1 MSRIINVLSIAAIL
15 LSLAASTV
23 SASEENEPV
32 SWLWNW
38 KVQFENMR
46 LGIEDKL
53 QGVRAMTQARV
64 EAAARLAEEPLAT
77 RLRNSVCVEDCAAG
91 PFQTMTQLQNGVC
104 VEDCATGP
112 FQTMTQLQNGVCGEN
127 CATEPLQTR
136 TQAGTGPIGP
146 EGEPPDVQLQGG
158 INNRGPVD
166 NGSPNTNSGG
176 H

>member
-1 MSRIINVLSIAAIL
+1 MSRIIKVLSIAAIL
-15 LSLAASTV
+15 LGLAAGTV
-23 SASEENEPV
+23 SASEESEPIR
-32 SWLWNW
+32 WLWNW
-38 KVQFENMR
+38 KAQFENMQ

-64 EAAARLAEEPLAT
+64 EAAAGLAGEPLAT
-77 RLRNSVCVEDCAAG
+77 RLRNSVCVEDCAAE

-112 FQTMTQLQNGVCGEN
+112 FQTMTQLQNGVCEED
-127 CATEPLQTR
+127 CATGPFQTR
-136 TQAGTGPIGP
+136 TQTGPGPIGP
-146 EGEPPDVQLQGG
+146 EGEPPHVQVQG
-158 INNRGPVD
+158 NMENRGPVD